1 MKKELI
7 FEELTL
13 DEKLGLVMC
22 ANLTAEPTDEG
33 IERILNMIR
42 EHRLGAVYVGVK
54 RRDEFLKLVH
64 EVADYPILTVTGN
77 EVGIGPHTYP
87 SVRALGATGY
97 NEEAAYTFGKIVGH
111 ECRAVGINVVNSP
124 VVDISNVNMRHIGSD
139 PEGVAKMAVAIV
151 RGMHDA
157 GVLAIVKHYPGPG
170 AVWVDTHMQEARN
183 DRSPEELER
192 INLRPYLRLLE
203 EGLLDGI
210 MPGHNVITAIDPDR
224 PASLSKPVLDLLRGR
239 GWEGLS
245 MPDALCMMGIAL
257 KYGKEAPNGMCIA
270 AGSDIALPWDVSCEV
285 GYSYM
290 KNGLEKGLFTE
301 EQLDASVRRVLAA
314 QHKVN
319 LLSSVTCELT
329 REDIARFERL
339 PADCVSAHYA
349 EGVPHALAKDG
360 RHLFVILTERDASSE
375 QDLAAAVPFS
385 GEWFFPHRVRDMVK
399 AQFPNSDCTFLHEY
413 PSATD
418 NIRLFDKQ
426 IPYDDVVYITSHR
439 AQAYV
444 GRDCLTERVLAVM
457 RALQSTNRIAAVL
470 HFGNPHVMDDV
481 PRCDRFILGYT
492 SLKCVEFALSVLAGD
507 AVATG
512 TVPYENV
519 MLKLCKGD
527 GR

>member
-1 MKKELI
+1 MKKELV

-13 DEKLGLVMC
+13 EQKLGLVMC

-42 EHRLGAVYVGVK
+42 EHRLGAVYVAVK
-54 RRDEFLKLVH
+54 RREEFLARVA
-64 EVADYPILTVTGN
+64 EVADYPILTVTGS
-77 EVGIGPHTYP
+77 ECGIGPYKYP

-97 NEEAAYTFGKIVGH
+97 NEEVAYTFGKILGH
-111 ECRAVGINVVNSP
+111 DCRKAGINVINSP

-139 PEGVAKMAVAIV
+139 PEGVARMAVAIV

-157 GVLAIVKHYPGPG
+157 GVLSIVKHYPGPG

-183 DRSPEELER
+183 DRTLEELER

-210 MPGHNVITAIDPDR
+210 MPGHNVISQVDPDL
-224 PASLSKPVLDLLRGR
+224 PASLSKKVIDLLRDR
-239 GWEGLS
+239 GWDGIS

-270 AGSDIALPWDVSCEV
+270 AGNDISLPWDVSCEV
-285 GYSYM
+285 GYQYM
-290 KNGLEKGLFTE
+290 KNGLETGLFTE
-301 EQLDASVRRVLAA
+301 EQLDVAVKRVLAA
-314 QHKVN
+314 MHKVN
-319 LLSSVTCELT
+319 LLSDVECELT
-329 REDIARFERL
+329 EEDITSFENL
-339 PADCVSAHYA
+339 PRDCVSAHYA
-349 EGVPHALAKDG
+349 EGVPHSLPKDG
-360 RHLFVILTERDASSE
+360 RHLFVILTERNPKDE

-385 GEWFFPHRVRDMVK
+385 GEWFFPQEVQKMVK
-399 AQFPNSDCTFLHEY
+399 AAFPNSDCTFLHEY
-413 PSATD
+413 PSAAD

-426 IPYDDVVYITSHR
+426 IPYDDVIYITSHR
-439 AQAYV
+439 AQAYI

-492 SLKCVEFALSVLAGD
+492 SPKCVEFALSVLAGEG
-507 AVATG
+507 VATG
-512 TVPYENV
+512 TIPYDNV
-519 MLKLCKGD
+519 NLNL
-527 GR
+527 